1 MDWTSPHLGFVSA
14 AYGVSLITLAAIAFA
29 VFLRRASLKRHLQKF
44 ESKQGD

>member
-29 VFLRRASLKRHLQKF
+29 IFLRRASLKRDLQKF
-44 ESKQGD
+44 EPRQDD